1 MAPSAT
7 TLRLRL
13 YVAGVAPNSL
23 RAIANAHAVC
33 AKYFRDDHELEIV
46 DLMAEPLRAALDR
59 IVVTPTL
66 IKLAPAPEQRVI
78 GDLSN
83 AAQLL
88 VALGRSPA

>member
-13 YVAGVAPNSL
+13 YVAGIAPNSL
-23 RAIANAHAVC
+23 RAIANAQAVC

-46 DLMAEPLRAALDR
+46 DLMAEPFRASLDR

-78 GDLSN
+78 GDLSDT
-83 AAQLL
+83 AQLL